1 MNHAY
6 RNYSKVMTPA
16 SLAEIAIG
24 VSWVTFLSL
33 LVIALFNAPGTMYQ
47 GQDGLWAAWNAQAT
61 LSHGK
66 FLDLSPYNIFS
77 GTGSMFLPNLPWVN
91 PGALALGLPFKQ
103 SVVYVLSY
111 LVYALV
117 AGGSIYLLCRRLGLS
132 PVIGTLAAQL
142 HILVLF
148 PPFYLFFEAIEW
160 YAAAPMYAQ
169 LSAVLNLIC
178 CLFVL
183 CGSLR
188 RPVLN
193 AMAALGIVLLTLI
206 GLISSVMSFPLF
218 VISYSTG
225 IVVLIFASAADR
237 RQLAWKIGAGL
248 LTLLVL
254 VVMGLPDYYLG
265 TIATSARTP
274 GMPGNWQW
282 MLSLQGWIDLIR
294 DSHLCDND
302 PRTLLCRGE
311 KNYIFHFQAFALFG
325 AGMTAI
331 YGAVAHRRILAAI
344 ALWYIAIVG
353 MQHLYAMLY
362 QGGRLGAVSVFSS
375 HFFVWPT
382 YAFAAIF
389 CASAIP
395 SAGKLIGMAVVR
407 WSAAVPVR
415 WLMRLGTALGV
426 IALLVAAPA
435 GSVYVQ
441 RESAPMINGTPQYLK
456 NFDPEPVPIV
466 AYLAKASALSVGDP
480 FRGYT
485 ATIWGDPDGRIR
497 KDYANVAEVEK
508 ANSWRL
514 HYLLHEINQKRA
526 GNTFSEMSLW
536 MFNVPTAEEYGQ
548 WVSRQLFVFVQE
560 LLAPPDSEL
569 FVKKLRILSYDF
581 GILRS
586 MGVRFVISN
595 EELAHSG
602 VRRVLSQE
610 VADYNV
616 HLYEI
621 ANPNIANYSP
631 VVPIVAETAEQTFSL
646 IRQHRAALDHYV
658 IVAGPVAGAFVPA
671 SATRMTMIKDGI
683 RFSGTSAGRSLVL
696 LPVQY
701 SQCLRS
707 SDPRIKLRRA
717 NLIQTLAEFEGSV
730 QADITFDFGLFGS
743 GKCRIK
749 DGEDLK
755 RMGLQ

>member
-1 MNHAY
+1 
-6 RNYSKVMTPA
+6 
-16 SLAEIAIG
+16 
-24 VSWVTFLSL
+24 
-33 LVIALFNAPGTMYQ
+33 MYQ
-47 GQDGLWAAWNAQAT
+47 GQDGLWASWNAQAT
-61 LSHGK
+61 LNYGK

-117 AGGSIYLLCRRLGLS
+117 VGGSIYLLCRRLDLS
-132 PVIGTLAAQL
+132 PVISTLAAQL

-148 PPFYLFFEAIEW
+148 PPFYLFFKAIEW

-169 LSAVLNLIC
+169 LSAVMNLTC

-188 RPVLN
+188 HPVYN
-193 AMAALGIVLLTLI
+193 AMTALGIVLLTLI
-206 GLISSVMSFPLF
+206 GLTSSVMSFPLF
-218 VISYSTG
+218 MISYSTG
-225 IVVLIFASAADR
+225 IVVLIFASAANR
-237 RQLAWKIGAGL
+237 KQLTWKIGAGL

-254 VVMGLPDYYLG
+254 VIMGFPDYYLG

-274 GMPGNWQW
+274 DVPGSWQW
-282 MLSLQGWIDLIR
+282 ILSLQGWIDLIR
-294 DSHLCDND
+294 NSHLCDND
-302 PRTLLCRGE
+302 PRTLLCRGKE
-311 KNYIFHFQAFALFG
+311 NYIFHFQVFALFG
-325 AGMTAI
+325 AIMTAI
-331 YGAVAHRRILAAI
+331 YGVLSHRRILAAL
-344 ALWYIAIVG
+344 ALWYVAIIG
-353 MQHLYAMLY
+353 IQHLYAMLY
-362 QGGRLGAVSVFSS
+362 QGGQLGAISVFSS

-382 YAFAAIF
+382 YTFAAIF
-389 CASAIP
+389 CASAIA
-395 SAGKLIGMAVVR
+395 SIGRLIGMAVAHR
-407 WSAAVPVR
+407 SAVVPVH
-415 WLMRLGTALGV
+415 WLMRLRTALGV
-426 IALLVAAPA
+426 IALLAAAPV

-441 RESAPMINGTPQYLK
+441 HKSALMINGTPQYLK
-456 NFDPEPVPIV
+456 NFIPEPVPIV
-466 AYLAKASALSVGDP
+466 TYLAKESALSVGDP

-508 ANSWRL
+508 TNSWRL

-526 GNTFSEMSLW
+526 GSTFSEMSLW

-548 WVSRQLFVFVQE
+548 WVSKQLFVFVQK

-581 GILRS
+581 EILRL

-595 EELAHSG
+595 EELAYSG
-602 VRRVLSQE
+602 VHRVMSQK
-610 VADYNV
+610 VANYNV

-621 ANPNIANYSP
+621 TNPNIANYSP

-658 IVAGPVAGAFVPA
+658 IVASPVAGTFVPA
-671 SATRMTMIKDGI
+671 SATEMTMIKDGI

-701 SQCLRS
+701 SQCLRP
-707 SDPRIKLRRA
+707 SDPRIKLHRA
-717 NLIQTLAEFEGSV
+717 NLMQTLAEFEGSAQV
-730 QADITFDFGLFGS
+730 DITFDFGLFGG